1 MDALKTIRSYTQILD
16 ATASPDYDIIPV
28 NLLPEKEKKSL
39 FRSLLSIIPD

>member
-16 ATASPDYDIIPV
+16 ATTSPDCSPV
-28 NLLPEKEKKSL
+28 NLLPENEKKSL